1 MTNISEF
8 KFDSRDELV
17 TQLKE
22 NVMEALNKG
31 IKVRGN
37 ASMLLS
43 GGTTPGPLYQ
53 AMSNC
58 DLEWQNAWFAPTD
71 ERWVAPDHNDSN
83 EKLIRETLIQ
93 NKASAANYI
102 GLKSAPNNPRDG
114 QKETEQKI
122 KQLPSRFDVVLLGMG
137 EDGHTASLFPN
148 LEETEYALNE
158 SCVQHC
164 APISRGN
171 GEVDRMTM
179 TLNCLLNS
187 KNVILY
193 FYGNKKLEVFEQAK
207 KAKSLTLPVSYLLHQ
222 KRTSVSL
229 FWAE

>member
-1 MTNISEF
+1 MISIADLAMQYGKKTLFEKSTVTFDPGKSYGLVGANGSGKSTLLRLITGEEKPYSGTISVPRDLKVGVLQQDHF
-8 KFDSRDELV
+8 KF
-17 TQLKE
+17 E
-22 NVMEALNKG
+22 NNRV
-31 IKVRGN
+31 I
-37 ASMLLS
+37 
-43 GGTTPGPLYQ
+43 
-53 AMSNC
+53 
-58 DLEWQNAWFAPTD
+58 
-71 ERWVAPDHNDSN
+71 
-83 EKLIRETLIQ
+83 
-93 NKASAANYI
+93 
-102 GLKSAPNNPRDG
+102 
-114 QKETEQKI
+114 
-122 KQLPSRFDVVLLGMG
+122 DVVLLGMG

-222 KRTSVSL
+222 KRTPVSL